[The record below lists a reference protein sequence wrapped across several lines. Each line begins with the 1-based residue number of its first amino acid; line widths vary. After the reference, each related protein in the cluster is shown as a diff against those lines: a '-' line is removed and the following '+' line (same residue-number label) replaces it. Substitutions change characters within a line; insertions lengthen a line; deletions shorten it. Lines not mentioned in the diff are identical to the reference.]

1 MMNLPIEYWDL
12 VELIWDQINIY
23 EGADVFLNSYS
34 SVKPPAGQLYAAHFA
49 QSEICNGGF
58 HQLFWNSTAVLCPEA
73 VQGFDLIGMPETANL
88 LTSAMEALGSS
99 FPRERDERQRA
110 LEHVSKDWLNQ
121 LDRQFYKNI
130 GTENGGFEAAADS
143 FVRKLGESVFASFP
157 SLASRVILYVATSNS
172 GKLRDFAV
180 ASTPNVVIKPV
191 PNLNTITP
199 PPEDAP
205 TFEANAIAKA
215 RYYSN
220 HAPGKIVIA
229 DDSGLEVDALHGAP
243 GVRSARFAQDHNFR
257 PSEPHN
263 TDQRNNLYL
272 ISLLTGIPLTQ
283 RSARYHCVLAAAR
296 NGHILAIGHGA
307 VEGEILTEP
316 RGTGGF
322 GYDPLFYL
330 PTLHRTMAEIDLET
344 KLTLSHRGRAF
355 TALLK
360 ELQPHLS

>member
-1 MMNLPIEYWDL
+1 MT
-12 VELIWDQINIY
+12 
-23 EGADVFLNSYS
+23 
-34 SVKPPAGQLYAAHFA
+34 LY
-49 QSEICNGGF
+49 I
-58 HQLFWNSTAVLCPEA
+58 
-73 VQGFDLIGMPETANL
+73 
-88 LTSAMEALGSS
+88 
-99 FPRERDERQRA
+99 
-110 LEHVSKDWLNQ
+110 
-121 LDRQFYKNI
+121 
-130 GTENGGFEAAADS
+130 
-143 FVRKLGESVFASFP
+143 
-157 SLASRVILYVATSNS
+157 ATSNP

-180 ASTPNVVIKPV
+180 ANTAHIPIEPL
-191 PNLNTITP
+191 PNLADIAP
-199 PPEDAP
+199 PLEDEP

-220 HAPGKIVIA
+220 HAPGEIVIA

-243 GVRSARFAQDHNFR
+243 GVRSARFADDHNFN
-257 PSEPHN
+257 PTK
-263 TDQRNNLYL
+263 TDKPLSTDERNNLYL
-272 ISLLTGIPLTQ
+272 ISLLTGVPLTQ

-355 TALLK
+355 AALLK
-360 ELQPHLS
+360 ELEPQI